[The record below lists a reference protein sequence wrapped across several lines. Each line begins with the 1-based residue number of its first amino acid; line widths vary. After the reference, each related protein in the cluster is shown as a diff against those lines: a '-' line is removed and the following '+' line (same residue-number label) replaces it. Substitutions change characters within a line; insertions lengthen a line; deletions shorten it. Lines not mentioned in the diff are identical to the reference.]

1 MGPGAHFW
9 RQFYPTYPWRTMP
22 RCATGKR
29 GSHVH
34 HFWRE
39 FYPTYPWRRALP
51 CATDRKYWWRSHTRC
66 ATAKPGCTFL
76 LFGCHHHHPFSP
88 LFLSSSSYPPL
99 NSRSARPLPLP
110 TSFSSL
116 SSHILPHK
124 STYFLHVYV
133 RKHLPHLVLD
143 RPPPGAL
150 SFDVF
155 VGR

>member
-1 MGPGAHFW
+1 MWDPVHIFGANFTPLSRGAVCPRAPRVSVGPTCTLSGAKFTPLSRGAGHC
-9 RQFYPTYPWRTMP
+9 RAPRIRNTGGAAILRAPRLSLGALFYFLA
-22 RCATGKR
+22 ATT
-29 GSHVH
+29 H
-34 HFWRE
+34 H
-39 FYPTYPWRRALP
+39 P
-51 CATDRKYWWRSHTRC
+51 S
-66 ATAKPGCTFL
+66 FL
-76 LFGCHHHHPFSP
+76 LF
-88 LFLSSSSYPPL
+88 SSSSSPPL
-99 NSRSARPLPLP
+99 NSRSARPLPFP

-143 RPPPGAL
+143 LPPPGAL